1 MIAEKKVPSPLE
13 SGWRPLGIRAPNV
26 DRGDE
31 FLGRLHARYREAREA
46 LNRDDDSHTAS
57 PRAGSEFKITR
68 CGQPGDVALIAGREA
83 KIEAVLRSLPILPE
97 KELIVPSLVAGLAE
111 MTAAGASPHFRPA
124 NTATVDKQLV
134 DLRTRTSRL
143 VMTNDRGGATARKRE
158 QLALLIRGLSS
169 DTIQALANARWPTIA
184 GTPASFNIGWFRTEL
199 PAALERGDP
208 VSSEALQIV
217 ERVASSASFI
227 GAHGTPAGRP
237 RHFDEHAVGW
247 VLARQYKN
255 LTGLDPTLSRVL
267 DPVDGVNDRH
277 ADGGRFYVFA
287 SRILEA
293 LNFPQKA
300 IHAVIEEANAM
311 RGRAKR
317 RKK

>member
-1 MIAEKKVPSPLE
+1 MAEKTPPPE
-13 SGWRPLGIRAPNV
+13 SGWRSFGIRAPNV
-26 DRGDE
+26 DRGAA
-31 FLGRLHARYREAREA
+31 FLERLNARYREAREA
-46 LNRDDDSHTAS
+46 LDRGDDSHMAS

-68 CGQPGDVALIAGREA
+68 RGHQGDVAPIAGLEA
-83 KIEAVLRSLPILPE
+83 KIEAAIRSLPILPE

-111 MTAAGASPHFRPA
+111 MASADASPHFRPA

-134 DLRTRTSRL
+134 ELRSRASRL
-143 VMTNDRGGATARKRE
+143 VMTNDRGGATARKRD

-169 DTIQALANARWPTIA
+169 DAIQALANARWPTIA
-184 GTPASFNIGWFRTEL
+184 GAPVSFNIGWFRTEL

-217 ERVASSASFI
+217 ERVASSASFM
-227 GAHGTPAGRP
+227 GARGTPAGRP

-267 DPVDGVNDRH
+267 VPVDGVNDRH
-277 ADGGRFYVFA
+277 VDGGRFYVFA

-300 IHAVIEEANAM
+300 IYAVIEEANAM
-311 RGRAKR
+311 RGRAKK